1 VVVPYSLDEVFGHL
15 NLSRIGSF
23 NRAFDCSFQQF
34 LGVVTAQFPRQ
45 IHIKKPERRMPGLPG
60 SVLGNP
66 FRIGRDGTRDQ
77 VIAKYRRWLWEQIKL
92 KNEAYVELRRIAE
105 LARRGDITL
114 ICWCAPELCHAT
126 VIERS
131 VEYLNAIGG

>member
-1 VVVPYSLDEVFGHL
+1 M
-15 NLSRIGSF
+15 
-23 NRAFDCSFQQF
+23 
-34 LGVVTAQFPRQ
+34 
-45 IHIKKPERRMPGLPG
+45 IHIENKKTYRGKGIYVGRMMPGLPG
-60 SVLGNP
+60 SILGNP

-114 ICWCAPELCHAT
+114 VCWCAPEFFQLNPPIGTRVSVNPPFVCMPS
-126 VIERS
+126 ERS
-131 VEYLNAIGG
+131 EGVSERSGET